1 MSRNIILIGMP
12 ASGKSTVG
20 VVLAK
25 TLGMGFVDT
34 DLIIQSRQGEL
45 LQNIIDRDGLEKFLD
60 CERDAILSLDV
71 KDCVIS
77 TGGSAVF
84 RDEAMAHLKKNGIA
98 VYIDVSAET
107 LKKRLCNIT
116 TRGIA
121 AKKGQSVEEIL
132 SERETLYK
140 KYADYTLKVSDEGV
154 ENTVERLIEMLQ
166 N

>member
-1 MSRNIILIGMP
+1 MTGNIVLIGMP

-45 LQNIIDRDGLEKFLD
+45 LQNIIDTDGLEKFLD
-60 CERDAILSLDV
+60 CERDAILSVDA
-71 KDCVIS
+71 DNCVIS

-84 RDEAMAHLKKNGIA
+84 RDEAMTFLKKNGVT
-98 VYIDVSAET
+98 VYLDVPAEI

-121 AKKGQSVEEIL
+121 AKREQSIEEIL
-132 SERETLYK
+132 SEREALYK
-140 KYADYTLKVSDEGV
+140 KYADITLRV
-154 ENTVERLIEMLQ
+154 ENENVEKTVERLVDILCK
-166 N
+166 